1 VPLHVLPRRNKFFIL
16 FRENAATLMEGVETL
31 HSLLNA
37 QAGAFEGHA
46 EMLRDLEHQA
56 DEVTHR
62 IARELNH
69 SFITPFDRDDIY
81 ALASALDDVIDLVEE
96 TADTIVLDGI
106 QTITPEAQQMG
117 NILVEIGREL
127 VTVFD
132 ELESKSDTH
141 ECWIRIHT
149 LENQADEVT
158 RGAIGELFSTE
169 RDPIEVIRWKD
180 VYDLLEETVDR
191 AEDIAGILETV
202 TIKSS

>member
-1 VPLHVLPRRNKFFIL
+1 VPLHVLPRRNKFFVL
-16 FRENAATLMEGVETL
+16 FRENAATLMEGMETL
-31 HSLLNA
+31 QSMLNA

-46 EMLRDLEHQA
+46 ETLRDLEHQA

-62 IARELNH
+62 ITRELNH

-81 ALASALDDVIDLVEE
+81 ALASGLDDVIDLVEE

-127 VTVFD
+127 VTVFN

>member
-1 VPLHVLPRRNKFFIL
+1 
-16 FRENAATLMEGVETL
+16 MEGLETL
-31 HSLLNA
+31 HALLNA
-37 QAGAFEGHA
+37 PAGAFGAHA
-46 EMLRDLEHQA
+46 EALRDLEHQA

-62 IARELNH
+62 ITRELNH

-96 TADTIVLDGI
+96 TGDTILLDGI
-106 QTITPEAQQMG
+106 RTITPEAQQMG

-191 AEDIAGILETV
+191 AEDIASILETV
-202 TIKSS
+202 TIKNS

>member
-16 FRENAATLMEGVETL
+16 FRENAATLMEGLETL

-37 QAGAFEGHA
+37 PAGAFQGHA
-46 EMLRDLEHQA
+46 DTLRDLEHQA

-81 ALASALDDVIDLVEE
+81 ALASALDDVVDLVEE

-106 QTITPEAQQMG
+106 GTITPEARQMG
-117 NILVEIGREL
+117 DILIQIGREL

-132 ELESKSDTH
+132 ELESKSDAH
-141 ECWIRIHT
+141 ACWIRIHT

-158 RGAIGELFSTE
+158 RGAIGELFDTE

-180 VYDLLEETVDR
+180 VYELLEETVDR
-191 AEDIAGILETV
+191 AEDIASILETV
-202 TIKSS
+202 TIKNS

>member
-1 VPLHVLPRRNKFFIL
+1 MPLHVLPRRNKFFIL

-31 HSLLNA
+31 QSLLNA

-81 ALASALDDVIDLVEE
+81 ALASALDDVVDLVEE

-117 NILVEIGREL
+117 NILVEIGRAL